1 MIQKFRK
8 LHTVIIHTACS
19 VVWNKE
25 FTVTPKKFRQIN
37 SLVKR
42 YFHEFFC
49 QKSVRVNFR
58 IFHTVYLS
66 YCVLVLDQSMYFLFL
81 EPIKHVFQCKMIDS
95 SYSCEVAFFR
105 EIDLEFSSN
114 N

>member
-1 MIQKFRK
+1 MYIPN
-8 LHTVIIHTACS
+8 IIHTACS

-49 QKSVRVNFR
+49 QRSKYEVLHHSVVWKIQKFTLTKKIFRQINSLVIYLVKSLLSRNFCQKCVRENFR
-58 IFHTVYLS
+58 NFHSVVTVVIFCNFHTV
-66 YCVLVLDQSMYFLFL
+66 
-81 EPIKHVFQCKMIDS
+81 
-95 SYSCEVAFFR
+95 
-105 EIDLEFSSN
+105 
-114 N
+114 